1 MEEVIKI
8 IKELQA
14 NSGKRLQ
21 EILEKNKD
29 NQMLKDVLYF
39 VYNPFIVTGLSN
51 KKMEKD
57 TSNMK
62 VRETRRFGN
71 FLEETALLSD
81 EDFAKALFTSENF
94 DITCMFDYLIDHNT
108 GKDENIAYVQA
119 YIKAQPEEY
128 REIYKQIFTK
138 ELKLGITSKT
148 INKVIPGLIPEFN
161 VMLAEK
167 YWDRINK
174 LEEEKPDIIIT
185 QKYDGIRAVA
195 KVREGNVEIFSR
207 QGKPI
212 EGLKDI
218 EEELKELKDGFYDGE
233 LLLNKENIPSKDLYR
248 ETVQVV
254 NSKNEYKNNIVFN
267 IFDYIPL
274 NDFVIGYS
282 KMNCLD
288 RKRFVYEEL
297 RKIELDWLKPVEI
310 LYHGKYD
317 KRIVQQELD
326 KQISLEHEGVMVNLA
341 NAPYE
346 GKRTKN
352 ILKVKAMQD
361 CDLKIIGFEEG
372 TGKNKGTLGAII
384 VDYKGFN
391 VKVGSGFTDQDRDY
405 FWANQKELLDRVI
418 TVQYFEE
425 TTNKK
430 DNSLSLRFPVY
441 LELREKGKEVSYY

>member
-8 IKELQA
+8 IKKLQA

-21 EILEKNKD
+21 EILEENKD

-62 VRETRRFGN
+62 VRGTRRFGN

-81 EDFAKALFTSENF
+81 EDFGKALFTSENF

-138 ELKLGITSKT
+138 ELKLGITAKT
-148 INKVIPGLIPEFN
+148 INKVWKDFIPEFN

-167 YWDRINK
+167 YWDRMET
-174 LEEEKPDIIIT
+174 LEKEKPDIIIT

-297 RKIELDWLKPVEI
+297 RKIEPDWLKPVEI

-326 KQISLEHEGVMVNLA
+326 KQIALEHEGVMVNLA
-341 NAPYE
+341 NAAYE

-384 VDYKGFN
+384 VNYKGFE
-391 VKVGSGFTDQDRDY
+391 VRVGSGFTDEERVYSWEHQE
-405 FWANQKELLDRVI
+405 ELIGTIV

-425 TTNKK
+425 TTNQK
-430 DNSLSLRFPVY
+430 DNSLSLRFPIF
-441 LELREKGKEVSYY
+441 RGFRRR

>member
-1 MEEVIKI
+1 MDEVIKI
-8 IKELQA
+8 FRELQ
-14 NSGKRLQ
+14 NSSGKRLQ
-21 EILEKNKD
+21 EIINENKN
-29 NQMLKDVLYF
+29 NSLFRDVLF
-39 VYNPFIVTGLSN
+39 FLYNPYIITGLSTKKIN
-51 KKMEKD
+51 KKVAMQ
-57 TSNMK
+57 MK
-62 VRETRRFGN
+62 YPPAR
-71 FLEETALLSD
+71 
-81 EDFAKALFTSENF
+81 
-94 DITCMFDYLIDHNT
+94 DIMDVFYYLNEHNT
-108 GKDENIAYVQA
+108 GTYIDIAYVLEFISNQ
-119 YIKAQPEEY
+119 KDEDKD
-128 REIYKQIFTK
+128 IYVQIFTK

-185 QKYDGIRAVA
+185 QKLDGIRAVA
-195 KVREGNVEIFSR
+195 KVRDGNVEIFSR

-218 EEELKELKDGFYDGE
+218 EEELKELENGFYDGE
-233 LLLNKENIPSKDLYR
+233 LLLDKEDMPSKDLYR

-254 NSKNEYKNNIVFN
+254 NSKSEHKSNVVFN

-274 NDFVIGYS
+274 NDFVIGHS
-282 KMNCLD
+282 EMNCLN
-288 RKRFVYEEL
+288 RKRFVYEKL
-297 RKIELDWLKPVEI
+297 RKIEPDWLKPVEI

-326 KQISLEHEGVMVNLA
+326 KQIALEHEGVMVNLA
-341 NAPYE
+341 NAAYE

-384 VDYKGFN
+384 VDYKGFE
-391 VKVGSGFTDQDRDY
+391 VKVGSGFTNQDRDY
-405 FWANQKELLDRVI
+405 FWANQKELLGRVI
-418 TVQYFEE
+418 TIQYFEE

-441 LELREKGKEVSYY
+441 LELREPEKEVSYY